1 MLWQL
6 ENMAQFTFYNFLH
19 FLTDVFYVVSCVL
32 NNGVGEVLVICW
44 ENPAIVT
51 GFSMLCFLA
60 CVVTCIRL
68 FMWVKQWVKQ
78 YINEQVFNRFA
89 KLVAQNILDEQ
100 IMSKKK

>member
-1 MLWQL
+1 
-6 ENMAQFTFYNFLH
+6 MASFTFYDFLH

-32 NNGVGEVLVICW
+32 KYGVGEVLVICW
-44 ENPAIVT
+44 ENPAIVA

-60 CVVTCIRL
+60 FVVTCIRL

-78 YINEQVFNRFA
+78 YINEQVFGYMA

-100 IMSKKK
+100 INPKKK

>member
-6 ENMAQFTFYNFLH
+6 EKMAEFTFYNFLH

-44 ENPAIVT
+44 ENPATVT
-51 GFSMLCFLA
+51 VFCMGCFLFFVVM
-60 CVVTCIRL
+60 CVRV
-68 FMWVKQWVKQ
+68 FKWAMQWVKQ
-78 YINEQVFNRFA
+78 YINEQVFGYMA

-100 IMSKKK
+100 IQH